1 MVRAT
6 AQQTGDGGRR
16 GTPQGCAGTAE
27 TLLMAPDRPCVVV
40 SGAFFMGGRAH
51 DGANRLKRARGGW
64 SVMTGLTLLAFFIG
78 GGAGATCRYG
88 LGRAVGARYA
98 GAFPLGTVLINVT
111 GCFAL
116 GLVASLL
123 ALTHR
128 GLALPVALLE
138 TGFLGGYTTFS
149 TYALEGV
156 LLYRAGAR
164 RLAAAAVLG
173 PVALGLLAAAAGAA
187 VGRLV

>member
-1 MVRAT
+1 M
-6 AQQTGDGGRR
+6 GDMPHAGAGPSAHKRGR
-16 GTPQGCAGTAE
+16 
-27 TLLMAPDRPCVVV
+27 
-40 SGAFFMGGRAH
+40 
-51 DGANRLKRARGGW
+51 W
-64 SVMTGLTLLAFFIG
+64 SVVTGLTLLAVFIG

-88 LGRAVGARYA
+88 LGRVVGARYA

-128 GLALPVALLE
+128 DPALPAALLE

-156 LLYRAGAR
+156 LLYRDGAR
-164 RLAAAAVLG
+164 RLAAAALLG
-173 PVALGLLAAAAGAA
+173 SVALGLLAAVAGAT

>member
-1 MVRAT
+1 
-6 AQQTGDGGRR
+6 
-16 GTPQGCAGTAE
+16 
-27 TLLMAPDRPCVVV
+27 
-40 SGAFFMGGRAH
+40 
-51 DGANRLKRARGGW
+51 
-64 SVMTGLTLLAFFIG
+64 MTGLTLLAFFIG

-156 LLYRAGAR
+156 LLYRDGAR
-164 RLAAAAVLG
+164 RLAAAALLG
-173 PVALGLLAAAAGAA
+173 SVALGLLAAVAGAA

>member
-1 MVRAT
+1 
-6 AQQTGDGGRR
+6 
-16 GTPQGCAGTAE
+16 
-27 TLLMAPDRPCVVV
+27 
-40 SGAFFMGGRAH
+40 
-51 DGANRLKRARGGW
+51 
-64 SVMTGLTLLAFFIG
+64 MTGLTLLAVFIG

-88 LGRAVGARYA
+88 LGRVVGARYA

-116 GLVASLL
+116 GLVSTLL

-128 GLALPVALLE
+128 DLALPAALLE

-156 LLYRAGAR
+156 LLYHDGAR
-164 RLAAAAVLG
+164 RLAAAALLG
-173 PVALGLLAAAAGAA
+173 SVALWLLAAVAGA
-187 VGRLV
+187 VIGRLV